1 MSSSAHRRSV
11 HAYYPRSFWPWVGA
25 VLAVATLIRLVN
37 LATNPA
43 DDWDERNY
51 LVIGRNFAENGEVMA
66 KTPYGQQPETY
77 FYNPVFYFWLLGGW
91 FKLFGSGLLQARVL
105 AALASVLVLL
115 MLAALLRKLIGRW
128 ALLAVGLL
136 AIDGWMVF
144 TNRVGWIENLGFV
157 FAIGGLWLYERAL
170 NKPTTLR
177 FAMAG
182 LALIWATVFKH
193 QFGYFIVAAL
203 VCWIIVRKHFWH
215 HVVMFGIMIA
225 GGAAYMVAMLVWNAN
240 DYWRETWGQIER
252 LLGQK
257 ASRGAVGG
265 LSEVVTT
272 LQNQYSIYFGMV
284 VGLVIAGVL
293 VAYRSGQIAWR
304 LIRWRSWSDAV
315 AAVRGN
321 ALLFAWAFSA
331 YFCFG
336 VTLKVRLP
344 HYIFLVIVP
353 AYCYLASEVRQ
364 YVEGASRQGSRRW
377 VAVAALVAVIG
388 ASGFYATFQRMVVDD
403 RNAFGDSIAW
413 INQNVPADALV
424 ITEEPVGNNI
434 RQPYCKMDRA
444 ASCEKAASYIVVYTT
459 TTFKPPDSPAIT
471 RMISEGSE
479 LVRFED
485 FKALVR
491 VIKLKSASG

>member
-1 MSSSAHRRSV
+1 MSHRAPRRSAY
-11 HAYYPRSFWPWVGA
+11 AYYPRSFWPWVVA
-25 VLAVATLIRLVN
+25 VLAVATLMRLVN

-51 LVIGRNFAENGEVMA
+51 LVIGQNFVETGDVMA
-66 KTPYGQQPETY
+66 KTPYGQEPEIY

-91 FKLFGSGLLQARVL
+91 FKLFGTGLLQARWL
-105 AALASVLVLL
+105 AAIASLLTLL
-115 MLAALLRKLIGRW
+115 MLAVLLRGLIGRW

-136 AIDGWMVF
+136 AVDGWMVF

-157 FAIGGLWLYERAL
+157 FAVGGLWLYNRAL
-170 NKPTTLR
+170 KEPTTLR
-177 FAMAG
+177 FTLAG

-193 QFGYFIVAAL
+193 QFGYFIVAAF

-215 HVVMFGIMIA
+215 HVVMFGIMIL
-225 GGAAYMVAMLVWNAN
+225 GGAAYVVAMLMWNAE
-240 DYWRETWGQIER
+240 DYWRETGGQILR

-257 ASRGAVGG
+257 SSRGAVSG
-265 LSEVVTT
+265 LSEVITT
-272 LQNQYSIYFGMV
+272 MQNQYAIYFGMV
-284 VGLVIAGVL
+284 VGLAVAGAL
-293 VAYRSGQIAWR
+293 VAYRSGQIVLR
-304 LIRWRSWSDAV
+304 LIRQRSWANAV
-315 AAVRGN
+315 AAVHGN

-353 AYCYLASEVRQ
+353 AYCYLASEIKQ
-364 YVEGASRQGSRRW
+364 YVEGARRPGARRV
-377 VAVAALVAVIG
+377 VAVAALVGMIG
-388 ASGFYATFQRMVVDD
+388 ASGFYATYQRMVVDD
-403 RNAFGDSIAW
+403 RNTFGGSIAW
-413 INQNVPADALV
+413 INQNVPAGALV
-424 ITEEPVGNNI
+424 ITEEPIGNNI

-459 TTFKPPDSPAIT
+459 TTFKPPDSPAIN

-479 LVRFED
+479 VARFED

-491 VIKLKSASG
+491 VIKLKSSTS